1 MQLDSGIPPQRLP
14 RRSDNRVSYR
24 QRPTI
29 EFQPVDMPDDL
40 LTYDCPDRRIVES
53 LGYDEVWLP
62 FHDHAAEIKNK
73 VQYELSNENRLIC
86 LRA

>member
-1 MQLDSGIPPQRLP
+1 
-14 RRSDNRVSYR
+14 
-24 QRPTI
+24 
-29 EFQPVDMPDDL
+29 MPDDL